1 MNRLINK
8 LSEYLAAPKSRR
20 GFIRTIS
27 RVTVGVSAVAAGIAL
42 GTGVASA
49 SPDLT
54 CCTSTDPV
62 QHQNEHLCSPP
73 NNGFACPYG
82 TFQHGSWTC
91 CPAHDC
97 MTHQNNCWDCYNNSD
112 ASYNCTWGQANGTI
126 CSCDPPRV

>member
-62 QHQNEHLCSPP
+62 QHQNEHLCSPQ
-73 NNGFACPYG
+73 
-82 TFQHGSWTC
+82 TT
-91 CPAHDC
+91 
-97 MTHQNNCWDCYNNSD
+97 
-112 ASYNCTWGQANGTI
+112 ASPVLMAPSNTVRGPVAQPTI
-126 CSCDPPRV
+126 V